1 MEILWEKTIMIQ
13 KIIIPLSNN
22 REIQIAMHYD
32 PNKQTWYCEMDDETL
47 ADIITILDNENQSC

>member
-1 MEILWEKTIMIQ
+1 MIQ

-47 ADIITILDNENQSC
+47 LDIITMLDNENQSCE